1 MGAEL
6 NAGVRGLSQGMR
18 AKDLRFFMMA
28 ARQHNV
34 IILVRHTND
43 DSLKYVGKAGF
54 YPKPAVVKAKTADI
68 NPPPVTRL
76 VNGLRKPVSYSV
88 AGLVVHP
95 GFQPKAYVGAK
106 AAKAMDCWHDT
117 MKTLGPTLK
126 YKEVDLDRPDTWSL
140 WGVER
145 QATNAPRWSWRV
157 DVDPASQHFGCLQL
171 KTGDMPWSYVHG
183 DYDLKDVIVTGM
195 EQDNRRL
202 EGTIDSVKNFTPK
215 LHGMEFETIQRTIN
229 SLIGIEMVQHGAEA
243 QFAWHGDEPITVA
256 YPDWTF
262 LILASA
268 ETVQSWYRD
277 LNREIL
283 AKKGHDYLADASRA
297 FHFGPQGMFKP
308 GCRPQDSWGS

>member
-76 VNGLRKPVSYSV
+76 VNG
-88 AGLVVHP
+88 
-95 GFQPKAYVGAK
+95 
-106 AAKAMDCWHDT
+106 
-117 MKTLGPTLK
+117 
-126 YKEVDLDRPDTWSL
+126 L